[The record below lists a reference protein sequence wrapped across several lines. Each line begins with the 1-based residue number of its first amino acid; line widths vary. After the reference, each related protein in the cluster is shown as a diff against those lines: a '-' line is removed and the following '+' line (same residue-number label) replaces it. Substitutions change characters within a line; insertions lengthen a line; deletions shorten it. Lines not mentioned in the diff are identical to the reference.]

1 MDLSLKGASMLNK
14 MPVAYLFGLISL
26 GGCLV
31 LGGVLGGA
39 AVLESREAER
49 HSAITRLESVEQA
62 RLTAIQHYLEY
73 VEEDV
78 HLLAHSTAVIHA
90 IERFHDAWMD
100 MPGADGQDIRRL
112 YRDDNP
118 YESSERINLVD
129 AGDGSAYS
137 IVHEELHPWF
147 RDYHDQRDYADIY
160 LFDLEGNL
168 LYSAEKKDDFGTNL
182 LTGPYSDTHLS
193 RIMREALSIEQ
204 SATALSDYAPYAPGG
219 GEPASFMGTP
229 VFDHYGNRL
238 GALVV
243 KMPTHELDRLMAEEV
258 GLGETGDA
266 YLVGEDGILR
276 TQPRFHNGEPRLS
289 ITLPADIVET
299 TFHAAGA
306 EHVIEADD
314 WRGVHAMAI
323 GDHFE
328 FLGVHYGVVVTQ
340 STDETFAAAR
350 ALTWQII
357 ISAVVVTVI
366 VSIASFFLAR
376 KMAQPIARLA
386 QTTDR
391 ISGGEL
397 DTTVPYGEAT
407 NEIGALSKALDG
419 FRLSSIRQR
428 ELEQRQRELEEEAKT
443 ARHAERQRLANDFET
458 KVGGVVTIVS
468 SAATELSAASQSLS
482 AAAEETSVQ
491 TKLVS
496 TAAQETTNN
505 VQNVASAAEEM
516 TASISTMRTRAQ
528 ATADQARDVMGQAAG
543 TVEKVSHLTSAA
555 SRIGEVVDLIQSI
568 AEQTNLLALNATIE
582 AARAGEAGKGFAIV
596 AQEVKQLASQT
607 ASATKDIADQ
617 VSQIQSATGESS
629 AAIQSVADVIGGLS
643 ATAQEIAAAVEEQAA
658 ATTEIAR
665 SAAGAADNTRNVSDN
680 IDGVVMAATESSS
693 AAAQV
698 NTASNDLTVQA
709 EALRGQVDEF
719 LAHIR
724 AS

>member
-1 MDLSLKGASMLNK
+1 MLNK
-14 MPVAYLFGLISL
+14 LPVAHLFGLISL
-26 GGCLV
+26 GGCLL
-31 LGGVLGGA
+31 LGGVLGTA
-39 AVLESREAER
+39 AVIESREAER
-49 HSAITRLESVEQA
+49 HSAISRLEAVERS
-62 RLTAIQHYLEY
+62 RLSSIRHYLEY

-90 IERFHDAWMD
+90 IERFHDAWEE
-100 MPGADGQDIRRL
+100 MPGAAGAEIRRL
-112 YRDDNP
+112 YRDENP
-118 YESSERINLVD
+118 YAGSERINLVD
-129 AGDGSAYS
+129 AGDGSEYS
-137 IVHEELHPWF
+137 VVHEDLHPWF
-147 RDYHDQRDYADIY
+147 RDYHDKREYADIY

-168 LYSAEKKDDFGTNL
+168 LYSTEKKDDFATNF
-182 LTGPYSDTHLS
+182 LTGPYRDTHLS
-193 RIMREALSIEQ
+193 QVMQQVLAMEPSE
-204 SATALSDYAPYAPGG
+204 TALSDYAEYAPGG
-219 GEPASFMGTP
+219 GLPASFMGSP

-238 GALVV
+238 GAIVV
-243 KMPTHELDRLMAEEV
+243 KMPTHELDLLMAEDV

-266 YLVGEDGILR
+266 YLIGEDGILR
-276 TQPRFHNGEPRLS
+276 TQPRFHNGEARLS
-289 ITLPADIVET
+289 IQLPQDIVQM
-299 TFHAAGA
+299 TFHAAGDD
-306 EHVIEADD
+306 HVIEADD

-340 STDETFAAAR
+340 STHETFAVAR
-350 ALTWQII
+350 ALAWRII
-357 ISAVVVTVI
+357 ITAFVVTALVAGI
-366 VSIASFFLAR
+366 SFLLAR
-376 KMAQPIARLA
+376 KVAQPIARLA
-386 QTTDR
+386 TTTDR

-397 DTTVPYGEAT
+397 QLEVPYGEAT
-407 NEIGALSKALDG
+407 NEIGALSRALDG

-428 ELEQRQRELEEEAKT
+428 ELEENQKSLEAQAKT
-443 ARHAERQRLANDFET
+443 ARQTERRRLADEFET

-482 AAAEETSVQ
+482 ATAEETSAQ
-491 TKLVS
+491 TKAVS
-496 TAAQETTNN
+496 SAAGETTNN
-505 VQNVASAAEEM
+505 VQSVASAAEEM
-516 TASISTMRTRAQ
+516 AASIANMRARAQ
-528 ATADQARDVMGQAAG
+528 STADQARQVKGEAES
-543 TVEKVSHLTSAA
+543 TVEKVSHLTQAA

-607 ASATKDIADQ
+607 ANATKDIADQ
-617 VSQIQSATGESS
+617 ISQIQSATGESS

-643 ATAQEIAAAVEEQAA
+643 ATAQDIAAAVEEQAA

-698 NTASNDLTVQA
+698 NTASSDLTVQA
-709 EALRGQVDEF
+709 EALRAQVDEF
-719 LAHIR
+719 LSNIR

>member
-1 MDLSLKGASMLNK
+1 MLHK
-14 MPVAYLFGLISL
+14 IPVAILFGLISL

-31 LGGVLGGA
+31 LGGVLGTA

-49 HSAITRLESVEQA
+49 HSAISRLETVERA
-62 RLTAIQHYLEY
+62 RLTSIRHYLEY

-90 IERFHDAWMD
+90 IERFHEAWVQ
-100 MPGADGQDIRRL
+100 MPGAEGAEIRRL
-112 YRDDNP
+112 YRDENP
-118 YESSERINLVD
+118 YEGSERINLVD
-129 AGDGSAYS
+129 AGDGSEYS
-137 IVHEELHPWF
+137 IVHEDLHPWF
-147 RDYHDQRDYADIY
+147 RDYHDKREYADIY
-160 LFDLEGNL
+160 LFDVEGNL
-168 LYSAEKKDDFGTNL
+168 LYSVGKKDDFATNL
-182 LTGPYSDTHLS
+182 LSGLYRETHLS
-193 RIMREALSIEQ
+193 QVMQQTLAMAPSE
-204 SATALSDYAPYAPGG
+204 TALSDYAAYAPGG
-219 GEPASFMGTP
+219 GEPASFMGSP

-238 GALVV
+238 GAIVV
-243 KMPTHELDRLMAEEV
+243 KMPTHELDMLMAENV

-266 YLVGEDGILR
+266 YIMGEDGILR
-276 TQPRFHNGEPRLS
+276 TQPRFNNGEARLS
-289 ITLPADIVET
+289 IQLPADIVQM
-299 TFHAAGA
+299 TFHASG
-306 EHVIEADD
+306 EGHVIESND

-328 FLGVHYGVVVTQ
+328 FLGVQYGVVVTQ

-350 ALTWQII
+350 ALTWRII
-357 ISAVVVTVI
+357 MTAAVVTAL
-366 VSIASFFLAR
+366 VSMISFVLAQ

-386 QTTDR
+386 ATTDR

-397 DTTVPYGEAT
+397 ELQVPYSEAT

-428 ELEQRQRELEEEAKT
+428 ELEEKQRELEQEAKI
-443 ARHAERQRLANDFET
+443 ARRAERKRLADEFEQ
-458 KVGGVVTIVS
+458 KVGGIVSIVS

-491 TKLVS
+491 TKVVS
-496 TAAQETTNN
+496 SAATQTSNN
-505 VQNVASAAEEM
+505 VQSVASAAEEM
-516 TASISTMRTRAQ
+516 SSSIANMRTRAQ
-528 ATADQARDVMGQAAG
+528 MTADQASHVMGEAAG
-543 TVEKVSHLTSAA
+543 TVEKVSHLTEAA

-607 ASATKDIADQ
+607 ASATKDIAEQ
-617 VSQIQSATGESS
+617 IGQIQSATGESS
-629 AAIQSVADVIGGLS
+629 AAIQNVADVIGALTT
-643 ATAQEIAAAVEEQAA
+643 TAQEIAVAVEEQAA
-658 ATTEIAR
+658 ATSEIAQ
-665 SAAGAADNTRNVSDN
+665 SASGAADNTRNVSEN

-698 NTASNDLTVQA
+698 NTASSDLTVQA
-709 EALRGQVDEF
+709 ETLRAQVDHF
-719 LAHIR
+719 LAEIR

>member
-1 MDLSLKGASMLNK
+1 MLNK

-26 GGCLV
+26 GGCLL

-49 HSAITRLESVEQA
+49 HSAVSRLEAVEQS
-62 RLTAIQHYLEY
+62 RLTAIRHYLEY

-90 IERFHDAWMD
+90 IERFHEAWVQ
-100 MPGADGQDIRRL
+100 MPGAAGADIRRL
-112 YRDDNP
+112 YRDENP
-118 YESSERINLVD
+118 YEGSERINLVD
-129 AGDGSAYS
+129 AGDGSLYS
-137 IVHEELHPWF
+137 TVHEDLHPWF
-147 RDYHDQRDYADIY
+147 RDYHDQRAYADIY

-168 LYSAEKKDDFGTNL
+168 LYSVEKKDDFATNFMS
-182 LTGPYSDTHLS
+182 GRYRDTHLAQT
-193 RIMREALSIEQ
+193 MEQALSIEQ
-204 SATALSDYAPYAPGG
+204 SATALSDYAVYAPGG
-219 GEPASFMGTP
+219 GAPASFMGSP

-238 GALVV
+238 GAIVV
-243 KMPTHELDRLMAEEV
+243 KMPTHELDLLMAEDV

-266 YLVGEDGILR
+266 YLIGEDGVLR
-276 TQPRFHNGEPRLS
+276 TQPRFKNGEARLS
-289 ITLPADIVET
+289 IQLPQDIVEM
-299 TFHAAGA
+299 TFHAAGDG
-306 EHVIEADD
+306 HVIEAHD

-340 STDETFAAAR
+340 STEETFAAAR
-350 ALTWQII
+350 ALTWRII
-357 ISAVVVTVI
+357 ITALVVTALVSVI
-366 VSIASFFLAR
+366 SFLLAR
-376 KMAQPIARLA
+376 KMAHPIARLA
-386 QTTDR
+386 ATTDR

-397 DTTVPYGEAT
+397 ELEVPYAEAT

-428 ELEQRQRELEEEAKT
+428 ELEENQKQLEAQAKSARQ
-443 ARHAERQRLANDFET
+443 AERKRLADEFET
-458 KVGGVVTIVS
+458 KVGGVVSIVS

-482 AAAEETSVQ
+482 ATAEETSAQ
-491 TKLVS
+491 TKAVS
-496 TAAQETTNN
+496 TAAGETTNN
-505 VQNVASAAEEM
+505 VQSVASAAEEM
-516 TASISTMRTRAQ
+516 AASIANMRARAQ
-528 ATADQARDVMGQAAG
+528 TTADQALQVKGEAQS
-543 TVEKVSHLTSAA
+543 TVEKVSHLTEAA

-607 ASATKDIADQ
+607 ASATKDIAEQ
-617 VSQIQSATGESS
+617 ISQIQSATGDSS

-643 ATAQEIAAAVEEQAA
+643 ATALDIAAAVEEQAA

-665 SAAGAADNTRNVSDN
+665 SAAGAADNTRNVSEN

-698 NTASNDLTVQA
+698 NTASSDLTVQA
-709 EALRGQVDEF
+709 ETLRAQVDEF
-719 LAHIR
+719 LSNIR